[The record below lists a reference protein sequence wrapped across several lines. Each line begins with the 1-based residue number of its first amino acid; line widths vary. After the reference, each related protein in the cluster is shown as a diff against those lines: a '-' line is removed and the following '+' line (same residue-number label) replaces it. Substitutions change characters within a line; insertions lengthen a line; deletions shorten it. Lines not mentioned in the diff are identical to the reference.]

1 MGWGIEERILH
12 YSTDSVLPQESV
24 SLIEKKKSKRK
35 FLDFMLLPF
44 HSQQSLPFPS
54 LPSTQNRVGDEER
67 GGWGWGLISDG
78 HYTWSIARH
87 GLL

>member
-35 FLDFMLLPF
+35 FVGLHVTSIPQSTVSSISIPAF
-44 HSQQSLPFPS
+44 H
-54 LPSTQNRVGDEER
+54 TK
-67 GGWGWGLISDG
+67 
-78 HYTWSIARH
+78 
-87 GLL
+87 